1 MRERH
6 PGDRV
11 LPRLASPARRWRCR
25 TRDVGECRN
34 SVPAELMLRRA
45 TPTQWP
51 RCLARPSD
59 APLGG
64 APAADEQAADLPPPP
79 PEESAYWRVPDDDDD

>member
-1 MRERH
+1 MREHH

-34 SVPAELMLRRA
+34 SVPAELMLSRA
-45 TPTQWP
+45 TPTQWA

-59 APLGG
+59 APLDAQAG
-64 APAADEQAADLPPPP
+64 ANEAADDLPPPV
-79 PEESAYWRVPDDDDD
+79 EESAYWRVPDDDDD